1 MLVNFVKM
9 IEILIRKQKD
19 KKAIEKKFG
28 CKFIIINLYEKIYM
42 KEKP

>member
-9 IEILIRKQKD
+9 IEILIRKQKH

-28 CKFIIINLYEKIYM
+28 SKFIIINLYEKI
-42 KEKP
+42 